1 MVVEAKAFETYRALV
16 ADDSSVMRHVLRGI
30 LQKLG
35 VPEVQTV
42 KNGQEALD
50 LLTAGGRINIVFA
63 DLKMP
68 RLSGLQ
74 VLDRMRAAPELAGI
88 PVVIVSSEA
97 ATDSILEAGRH
108 GAASY
113 LVKPFSLEN
122 VACVL
127 RKLSNQAACPEGNG

>member
-1 MVVEAKAFETYRALV
+1 MVEAKAFETYRALV

-30 LQKLG
+30 LGKLG
-35 VPEVQTV
+35 LTDVLVA

-50 LLTAGGRINIVFA
+50 LLTAGRQVDIVFA

-74 VLDRMRAAPELAGI
+74 LLDRMRATEGLAGI

-127 RKLSNQAACPEGNG
+127 RKLSGQATCPEGEG